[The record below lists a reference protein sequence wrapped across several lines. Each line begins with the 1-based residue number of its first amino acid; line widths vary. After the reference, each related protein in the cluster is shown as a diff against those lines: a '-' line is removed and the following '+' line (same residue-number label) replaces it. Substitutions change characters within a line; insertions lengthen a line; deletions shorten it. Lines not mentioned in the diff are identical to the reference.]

1 MESFKST
8 PHSIACDAATIYS
21 KLTNPSLIQQQIEA
35 NADRI
40 DEQARQHLD
49 TVKFTEDSISIQS
62 PMGEVALS
70 LDREN
75 SIEDERVVYTASS
88 SPVPINMVINLQSQ
102 DDGTTMSTAELQ
114 LQLPFFLRKMVVMK
128 HIISL
133 SSELG
138 MTCIAEGAETVD
150 QVDLL
155 FKNGCTRVQGYFFD
169 KPLPVRDFC
178 ARLENPRYTQE
189 HSGNRKRKRQA

>member
-75 SIEDERVVYTASS
+75 STEDERVVYTASS

-114 LQLPFFLRKMVVMK
+114 LQLPFFLRKMVEGQ
-128 HIISL
+128 L
-133 SSELG
+133 Q
-138 MTCIAEGAETVD
+138 EGAERFGE
-150 QVDLL
+150 LL
-155 FKNGCTRVQGYFFD
+155 SRIPFD
-169 KPLPVRDFC
+169 
-178 ARLENPRYTQE
+178 RL
-189 HSGNRKRKRQA
+189 

>member
-8 PHSIACDAATIYS
+8 PHVIDCDAMTIYS

-62 PMGEVALS
+62 PMGEVSLS

-75 SIEDERVVYTASS
+75 STEGERVVYTASE
-88 SPVPINMVINLQSQ
+88 SPVPINMVINLEPQE
-102 DDGTTMSTAELQ
+102 DDTTLSTAELQ
-114 LQLPFFLRKMVVMK
+114 LKLPFFMRKMVEGP
-128 HIISL
+128 L
-133 SSELG
+133 Q
-138 MTCIAEGAETVD
+138 EGAERFGE
-150 QVDLL
+150 LL
-155 FKNGCTRVQGYFFD
+155 ARIPFD
-169 KPLPVRDFC
+169 KL
-178 ARLENPRYTQE
+178 
-189 HSGNRKRKRQA
+189 

>member
-40 DEQARQHLD
+40 AEQARQHLD

-114 LQLPFFLRKMVVMK
+114 LQLPFFLRKMVEGQ
-128 HIISL
+128 L
-133 SSELG
+133 Q
-138 MTCIAEGAETVD
+138 EGAERFGE
-150 QVDLL
+150 LL
-155 FKNGCTRVQGYFFD
+155 SRIPFD
-169 KPLPVRDFC
+169 
-178 ARLENPRYTQE
+178 RL
-189 HSGNRKRKRQA
+189 

>member
-62 PMGEVALS
+62 PMGEVALL

-88 SPVPINMVINLQSQ
+88 SPVPINMVINLKSQ
-102 DDGTTMSTAELQ
+102 HDGTTMSTAELQ
-114 LQLPFFLRKMVVMK
+114 LQLPFFLRKMVEGQ
-128 HIISL
+128 L
-133 SSELG
+133 Q
-138 MTCIAEGAETVD
+138 EGAERFGE
-150 QVDLL
+150 LL
-155 FKNGCTRVQGYFFD
+155 SRIPFD
-169 KPLPVRDFC
+169 
-178 ARLENPRYTQE
+178 RL
-189 HSGNRKRKRQA
+189 

>member
-49 TVKFTEDSISIQS
+49 TVKFIEDSISIQS

-114 LQLPFFLRKMVVMK
+114 LQLPFFLRKMVEGQ
-128 HIISL
+128 L
-133 SSELG
+133 Q
-138 MTCIAEGAETVD
+138 EGAERFGE
-150 QVDLL
+150 LL
-155 FKNGCTRVQGYFFD
+155 SRIPFD
-169 KPLPVRDFC
+169 
-178 ARLENPRYTQE
+178 RL
-189 HSGNRKRKRQA
+189 

>member
-8 PHSIACDAATIYS
+8 PHSIVCDAATIYS

-75 SIEDERVVYTASS
+75 SIEGERVVYTASS

-114 LQLPFFLRKMVVMK
+114 LQLPFFLRKMVEGQ
-128 HIISL
+128 L
-133 SSELG
+133 Q
-138 MTCIAEGAETVD
+138 EGAERFGE
-150 QVDLL
+150 LL
-155 FKNGCTRVQGYFFD
+155 SRIPFD
-169 KPLPVRDFC
+169 
-178 ARLENPRYTQE
+178 RL
-189 HSGNRKRKRQA
+189 

>member
-40 DEQARQHLD
+40 DEQVRQHLD

-114 LQLPFFLRKMVVMK
+114 LQLPFFLRKMVEGQ
-128 HIISL
+128 L
-133 SSELG
+133 Q
-138 MTCIAEGAETVD
+138 EGAERFGE
-150 QVDLL
+150 LL
-155 FKNGCTRVQGYFFD
+155 SRIPFD
-169 KPLPVRDFC
+169 
-178 ARLENPRYTQE
+178 RL
-189 HSGNRKRKRQA
+189 

>member
-21 KLTNPSLIQQQIEA
+21 KLTNPSLIQQQVEA

-114 LQLPFFLRKMVVMK
+114 LQLPFFLRKMVEGQ
-128 HIISL
+128 L
-133 SSELG
+133 Q
-138 MTCIAEGAETVD
+138 EGAERFGE
-150 QVDLL
+150 LL
-155 FKNGCTRVQGYFFD
+155 SRIPFD
-169 KPLPVRDFC
+169 
-178 ARLENPRYTQE
+178 RL
-189 HSGNRKRKRQA
+189 